1 MEEKICGIE
10 GGNMIV
16 YGPVA
21 SWRLGRSLGI
31 DLINS
36 AKTCSFDC
44 IYCQLGRTV
53 HLTAERKK
61 FVEDEHIMK
70 EIDSLPPLEA
80 DVVTFSGTGEP
91 TLAENLGMA
100 AEYVKKLNLP
110 TAILTNS
117 SLFWREDVR
126 KDLKKIDWIIA
137 KLDAPDEKIFRK
149 INRPHESI
157 DFDEMIEGMKKVAR
171 NAKKFSLQMMFV
183 KENVFHAREM
193 AELAKEIKAH
203 EIQLNTPLRKSPVKP
218 LSEEDMEKIAEYFEG
233 MNVKE
238 VYSSSPPEA
247 KPIDYMEVLRRRPE

>member
-1 MEEKICGIE
+1 
-10 GGNMIV
+10 MIV

-157 DFDEMIEGMKKVAR
+157 DFDEMIDYMKEIAR
-171 NAKKFSLQMMFV
+171 KARKFSLQMMFIE
-183 KENVFHAREM
+183 ENKNYAEEM
-193 AELAKEIKAH
+193 ASLAKEIKAD
-203 EIQLNTPLRKSPVKP
+203 EIQINTPLRKSPVAPLPKEKLLEVEAAFSGLNTINVYSMPKPKVKP
-218 LSEEDMEKIAEYFEG
+218 LNYEE
-233 MNVKE
+233 VR
-238 VYSSSPPEA
+238 
-247 KPIDYMEVLRRRPE
+247 RRRPE